1 MSDPTPAAAADQDV
15 LITRIFDAPRAQ
27 VFKAWTDPDGHDI
40 AVGQPIE
47 QASPERN

>member
-1 MSDPTPAAAADQDV
+1 MARCKEPE
-15 LITRIFDAPRAQ
+15 RIVPKLYDAPSGFRELGMQ
-27 VFKAWTDPDGHDI
+27 DPDGHDI